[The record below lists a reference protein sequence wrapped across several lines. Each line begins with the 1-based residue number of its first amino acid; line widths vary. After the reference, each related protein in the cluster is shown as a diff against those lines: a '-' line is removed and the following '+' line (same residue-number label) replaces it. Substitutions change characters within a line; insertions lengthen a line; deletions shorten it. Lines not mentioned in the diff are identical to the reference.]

1 MRSSLLCWATV
12 ASGEHFTDTE
22 RVGRPYESDSGRFAR
37 STRLSYAY
45 ADIALSAAWIVALAV
60 HAPARTVFL
69 PGLITGL
76 GAVVVDFAWMYRVG
90 KRRIELNGETPSS
103 FFVGWWLVGWFEFL
117 IAFNMGTY
125 VGYVLHVG
133 LTSDAGLT
141 LTALYLGWFWLLAP
155 LGDRLLR
162 ALGIGRA
169 VVVTTREWGSKL
181 SWGRLGAVVVLYA
194 VAWVLALAPDVRAL
208 LELLALGMI
217 TALGM
222 ELPLFVL
229 GIRPGRKAWQ
239 ALVLNTLVEWN
250 YAVPILYLLLR
261 ALGVDT
267 YA

>member
-1 MRSSLLCWATV
+1 MD
-12 ASGEHFTDTE
+12 AS
-22 RVGRPYESDSGRFAR
+22 YESDSGSFSRA
-37 STRLSYAY
+37 TRLSYAY
-45 ADIALSAAWIVALAV
+45 ADTALSIAWIGAVVAY
-60 HAPARTVFL
+60 APAWTVFL

-76 GAVVVDFAWMYRVG
+76 GAVVVDYVWMYRTG
-90 KRRIELNGETPSS
+90 RRRLELEGVQPGPI
-103 FFVGWWLVGWFEFL
+103 FVAWWLVGWFEFL

-133 LTSDAGLT
+133 LTSEAGLT
-141 LTALYLGWFWLLAP
+141 ITAFYLGWFWLLAP
-155 LGDRLLR
+155 LGGWLLGV
-162 ALGIGRA
+162 LGIGRRL
-169 VVVTTREWGSKL
+169 VVTTRAWGSTL
-181 SWGRLGAVVVLYA
+181 SWGRLGAVLVLYA
-194 VAWVLALAPDVRAL
+194 VAWFTALAPDARAL
-208 LELLALGMI
+208 LELFALGMT

-261 ALGVDT
+261 SLGVDA